1 MNEELTTA
9 TTAPGIA
16 IVTTMVG
23 ITLWPFAVAF
33 VFAICALVYQEAMV
47 AKKAFA
53 TVMVS
58 TLLGGS
64 LAQISAVPVLLIITK
79 YSPSLSSWAINAQI
93 PMTALIA
100 ILIGLA
106 SHKIIPRFF
115 ELIGKLG
122 GSQ

>member
-1 MNEELTTA
+1 MNDEVATA
-9 TTAPGIA
+9 TIAPAVA

-33 VFAICALVYQEAMV
+33 VFALCALVYQEAMI
-47 AKKAFA
+47 AQKAFA
-53 TVMVS
+53 NVIVA
-58 TLLGGS
+58 TLLGGAI
-64 LAQISAVPVLLIITK
+64 AQISAVPALLITIK
-79 YSPSLSSWAINAQI
+79 YMPSLTSWAMTAEI

-106 SHKIIPRFF
+106 AHKVVPRCL